1 MLTLS
6 KLLSVIINIML
17 AAILGYSTIQLFFLF
32 YTVPLNTQIPGKI
45 FHQEIQ
51 SEFSPPIINTSTLLS
66 ALLFGKPKINHSQMT
81 GQKKTPPETKLNL
94 KLQGIYYSS
103 NSQTS
108 RAMIAAKN
116 GKSAAYHIG
125 QSLPNGVILHEIS
138 PKNVIL
144 LRNGRYETLRFLNK
158 RKKSSDKSQSLT
170 ERDKK
175 MRRGKRRSYE
185 RPEKL
190 LGNYQRQLKTNPNA
204 LIKLIRISP
213 VNRGNRFVGYRL
225 KPGRET
231 ALLSQ
236 FNLQAGDILTSVNG
250 VKLDSPLK
258 GLGVIQQLATANQID
273 LEVLRNGS
281 ITSLSFAVE
290 K

>member
-6 KLLSVIINIML
+6 KLLSTIINIML

-32 YTVPLNTQIPGKI
+32 YTVPLNTQIKGKI
-45 FHQEIQ
+45 FHPRIQ
-51 SEFSPPIINTSTLLS
+51 SEFSPPTINTSTLLS

-81 GQKKTPPETKLNL
+81 GQKKTLPETKLNL

-103 NSQTS
+103 NSQIS
-108 RAMIAAKN
+108 RAMIAAKD
-116 GKSAAYHIG
+116 GKSAAYRIR
-125 QSLPNGVILHEIS
+125 QSLPNGVILHEIY
-138 PKNVIL
+138 PKKVIL
-144 LRNGRYETLRFLNK
+144 LRNGQYETLRFLKNK
-158 RKKSSDKSQSLT
+158 KSDKSQFLT
-170 ERDKK
+170 KRDKK
-175 MRRGKRRSYE
+175 MRRGKRQSNE

-190 LGNYQRQLKTNPNA
+190 LGNYQRQLQTNPNA

-213 VNRGNRFVGYRL
+213 VNQGNRFLGYRL
-225 KPGRET
+225 KPGRN
-231 ALLSQ
+231 AAILSQ
-236 FNLQAGDILTSVNG
+236 FNLQTGDILTSVNG

>member
-17 AAILGYSTIQLFFLF
+17 AAILGYSAIQLFFLF
-32 YTVPLNTQIPGKI
+32 YTVPLNTQIKGKN
-45 FHQEIQ
+45 FHPQIHQ
-51 SEFSPPIINTSTLLS
+51 SGFSQPTINISTLLS

-125 QSLPNGVILHEIS
+125 QSLPNGVILHEIY
-138 PKNVIL
+138 PKKVIL
-144 LRNGRYETLRFLNK
+144 LRNGRYETLRFPK
-158 RKKSSDKSQSLT
+158 IKIKKKSSQSLT

-190 LGNYQRQLKTNPNA
+190 LGNYQRQLQTNPNA

-213 VNRGNRFVGYRL
+213 VNKGNRFLGYRL
-225 KPGRET
+225 KPGREA

-236 FNLQAGDILTSVNG
+236 FNLQSGDILTSVNG

-258 GLGVIQQLATANQID
+258 GLGVVQQLATTNKID

>member
-6 KLLSVIINIML
+6 KLLSIIINIML

-32 YTVPLNTQIPGKI
+32 YTVPLNTQIKGKI
-45 FHQEIQ
+45 FHSRIQ
-51 SEFSPPIINTSTLLS
+51 SEFSPPTINTSTLLS

-81 GQKKTPPETKLNL
+81 GQKKTLPETKLNL

-103 NSQTS
+103 NSPIS

-125 QSLPNGVILHEIS
+125 ESLPNGVILHEIY
-138 PKNVIL
+138 PKKVIL
-144 LRNGRYETLRFLNK
+144 LRNGQYETLRFLKN
-158 RKKSSDKSQSLT
+158 KKSNKSQFLSK
-170 ERDKK
+170 RNKK
-175 MRRGKRRSYE
+175 MRRGKRQSNE

-190 LGNYQRQLKTNPNA
+190 LGNYQRQLQTNPNA

-213 VNRGNRFVGYRL
+213 VNQGNRFLGYRL
-225 KPGRET
+225 KPGRN
-231 ALLSQ
+231 AAILSQ
-236 FNLQAGDILTSVNG
+236 FNLQTGDILTSVNG